1 MRPEVWKFLLGL
13 YPWSSSDDERKAIR
27 RSKRDEYV
35 RLKAKWWDDLDLQQ
49 DPWFIDQKSRI
60 EKDVHRTDRTIT
72 PFMEEDLPHPD
83 PDSQYSGTNAHLEM
97 LKDMLM
103 TYNMYDNKEVGYVQ
117 GMSDLLSVVYAIMQD
132 DSDAFWCFCGF
143 MERMVL
149 LSFYKF

>member
-1 MRPEVWKFLLGL
+1 MVGRSCVTRRFLVQ
-13 YPWSSSDDERKAIR
+13 
-27 RSKRDEYV
+27 RSEISNRYTQPNCQGFLIGV
-35 RLKAKWWDDLDLQQ
+35 
-49 DPWFIDQKSRI
+49 
-60 EKDVHRTDRTIT
+60 EKDVHRTDRTIS

-149 LSFYKF
+149 FSFYKF